1 MRLFLF
7 ALRSYWIDGNEVTKS
22 PAQGL
27 SSTYSAYL
35 TLTLSVNISL
45 RNTGAIWTWDENLLI
60 TQHSKTN
67 KPKHHWSVSKA
78 LDTNPMASH
87 IWQWTQG
94 NSVQLDPGFITVWWT
109 MKLSWVKDI
118 YKAEKLRKRRTGQKE
133 TKCCKI
139 NALFPEFLVY
149 YISLSAVIHSYSE
162 LSSFPLMVL
171 CSNTGPLSSI
181 HRTFRLLISKGI

>member
-1 MRLFLF
+1 MRLLLF
-7 ALRSYWIDGNEVTKS
+7 ALQSYWIDDNEVTKS

-27 SSTYSAYL
+27 RSTYSAYL

-87 IWQWTQG
+87 IWQCTQG
-94 NSVQLDPGFITVWWT
+94 NSVQLDPWFHHSLVDYETALGQRYLQSRKTE
-109 MKLSWVKDI
+109 KKKDWS
-118 YKAEKLRKRRTGQKE
+118 KE

-149 YISLSAVIHSYSE
+149 YISLSAIIHSYSE